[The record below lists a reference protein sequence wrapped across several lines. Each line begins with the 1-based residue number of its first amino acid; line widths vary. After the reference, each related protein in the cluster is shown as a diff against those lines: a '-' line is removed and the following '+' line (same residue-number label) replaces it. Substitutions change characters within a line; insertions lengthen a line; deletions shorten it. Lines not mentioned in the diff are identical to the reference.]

1 MDSGIAT
8 LDVLKPEEL
17 LEYTELLND
26 KDKTLKLSLF
36 FVMRELKAGVKPND
50 PVMDKYNF
58 NLVKASLTDELIGH
72 FRGLLATQIEKHSAK
87 DEVEISEY
95 RVIDDDYGDKIYS
108 YALNNALSF
117 SDVVTNKIEDDTK
130 YSVVKSLTDLKSNSG
145 STTGPKLWAYSL
157 RVENINNSEVFYS
170 FRKIADGKLITS
182 DQNIGDRIS
191 ALFDINHKEL
201 KAFDGNLI
209 NFDDK
214 IDCVC
219 IKNRFYV
226 FHKKAFE
233 SILGMDEEFLEIS
246 KKTLKTIQ
254 SSNVIDEHG
263 MGVLDN
269 LITHKPSIRK
279 QLISIT
285 EKNNHL
291 DIHIEEVNRVR
302 TEQMKKDPFEI
313 ENGKIKFSA
322 ENAEADARDF
332 LKIMNDYYKKGLTS
346 GKIYKTDAGSLVDK

>member
-1 MDSGIAT
+1 MDSIVTT

-26 KDKTLKLSLF
+26 KGKKLKLSLF
-36 FVMRELKAGVKPND
+36 FVTRELKAGVKAKD

-58 NLVKASLTDELIGH
+58 NLVKASLTEGLIEH
-72 FRGLLATQIEKHSAK
+72 FKGLLATQIEKHSAK
-87 DEVEISEY
+87 DDVTISEY
-95 RVIDDDYGDKIYS
+95 RVIDDDSGNNIYS

-117 SDVVTNKIEDDTK
+117 SDIITNKIEDESA
-130 YSVVKSLTDLKSNSG
+130 YSIVNHLSDLKGASAN
-145 STTGPKLWAYSL
+145 GPKLWAYCI
-157 RVENINNSEVFYS
+157 RVENPCDGEVFYS

-182 DQNIGDRIS
+182 DESIRDKIS
-191 ALFDINHKEL
+191 AYFDTNQKEL

-214 IDCVC
+214 LDCVC

-226 FHKKAFE
+226 FHKKSFE

-246 KKTLKTIQ
+246 KNTLKTIQ
-254 SSNVIDEHG
+254 SSNVINEHG
-263 MGVLDN
+263 MGILDH

-291 DIHIEEVNRVR
+291 DIQITEVNRVR
-302 TEQMKKDPFEI
+302 TEQMNKPPFDI
-313 ENGKIKFSA
+313 EDGKIKFS
-322 ENAEADARDF
+322 EDNAESDARDF

-346 GKIYKTDAGSLVDK
+346 GKIYKTDAGSLVNKP